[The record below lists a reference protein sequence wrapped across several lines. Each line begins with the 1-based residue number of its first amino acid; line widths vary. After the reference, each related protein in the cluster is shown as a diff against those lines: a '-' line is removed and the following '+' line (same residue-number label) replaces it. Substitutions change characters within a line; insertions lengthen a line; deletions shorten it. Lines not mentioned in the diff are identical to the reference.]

1 MLRQEGPVNLWGALS
16 ARIASQ
22 TVVIGLLSGALLLT
36 TGTLAVEHWRG
47 TPIHFLPPGG
57 PGVSVP
63 GIIPDAA
70 ATDYASRWL
79 MRRYTFTPT
88 TVKAAHAEVASGLHP
103 ALSLAFEAQ
112 ARREAVLVKE
122 AQLATQVQVR
132 EAAVSRRSAGQ
143 VVVHLDAVRTV
154 WIGGQQVREEP
165 MQAEITLAPWYTGDK
180 PVGLVVLKVSLSP
193 ALSVSGT

>member
-1 MLRQEGPVNLWGALS
+1 MRDTDPVNLWGALT

-36 TGTLAVEHWRG
+36 SSTIAYQQWRG
-47 TPIHFLPPGG
+47 TPVYFLPPGG
-57 PGVSVP
+57 PGLSLP
-63 GIIPDAA
+63 GVIPDAA

-79 MRRYTFTPT
+79 MRRYTFTPA
-88 TVKAAHAEVASGLHP
+88 TVKAAHAEVATGLHP
-103 ALSLAFEAQ
+103 ALSLAFDAQ
-112 ARREAVLVKE
+112 AKREAVLVKE

-132 EAAVSRRSAGQ
+132 DATVSHRSAGQ

-165 MQAEITLAPWYTGDK
+165 IQADLTLVPWYSGSH
-180 PVGLVVLKVSLSP
+180 PAGLVVLKASLSP